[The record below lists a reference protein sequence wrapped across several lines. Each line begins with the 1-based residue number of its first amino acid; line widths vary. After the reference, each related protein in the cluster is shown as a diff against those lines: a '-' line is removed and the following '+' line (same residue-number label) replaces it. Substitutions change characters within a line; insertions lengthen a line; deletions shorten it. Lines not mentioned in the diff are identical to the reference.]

1 MGRGGEGTNG
11 EAQPELPRLA
21 SRRERMG
28 YFLASRPR
36 VRRGTPQDE
45 HHLFTGGSQQVI
57 QRQLKRLAGS
67 LGMLLL
73 FASLQPGPWSASD
86 KTAIDLETPA
96 SVTATQHAHPRGA
109 RQYHYDGTEVD
120 LATRLPTLQ
129 PERPQAAPDPA
140 PVDTPEAVPA
150 TEEELSQ

>member
-1 MGRGGEGTNG
+1 MIHR
-11 EAQPELPRLA
+11 QLQRLA
-21 SRRERMG
+21 C
-28 YFLASRPR
+28 
-36 VRRGTPQDE
+36 
-45 HHLFTGGSQQVI
+45 
-57 QRQLKRLAGS
+57 S

-73 FASLQPGPWSASD
+73 IASVQPGAWSASD
-86 KTAIDLETPA
+86 KTAVDLETPA

-120 LATRLPTLQ
+120 LATPLPTLQ

-150 TEEELSQ
+150 TEEELPQ